1 MSPQQWS
8 TADKGRYSEL
18 LAEAALANAG
28 YTLLVPSSTEPFD
41 LAITRRGSNELKRV
55 QVKTIYPRE
64 RNGIEYY
71 VIQGKRG
78 NGEPY
83 SLDDADY
90 MVGVYGGKVYMTQT
104 RGLSE
109 YWARAEHAAEKW
121 TELPIN

>member
-1 MSPQQWS
+1 MSPQKWS

-41 LAITRRGSNELKRV
+41 LAITKRGSIELKRV

-78 NGEPY
+78 TGEPY
-83 SLDDADY
+83 TQEDADY
-90 MVGVYGGKVYMTQT
+90 MVGVYGGKVYMTPN
-104 RGLSE
+104 RELRE
-109 YWARAEHAAEKW
+109 YWARAEHAAQKW